1 VNKFYGIISITAILT
16 SCLCCSLAVAL
27 N

>member
-16 SCLCCSLAVAL
+16 SCLCCGLAVAL